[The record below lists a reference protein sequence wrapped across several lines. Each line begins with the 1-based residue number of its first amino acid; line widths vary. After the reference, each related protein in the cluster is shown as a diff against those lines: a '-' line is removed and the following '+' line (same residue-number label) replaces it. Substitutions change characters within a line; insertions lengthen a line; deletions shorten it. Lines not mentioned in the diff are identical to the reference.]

1 MLLDSIKKIVPS
13 ADTIQIFGPSGSG
26 KSSFAISVIKQMAA
40 AGVNKILY
48 LDTERNLMETP
59 TYCDY
64 KYLPSYRGLYD
75 AVSSLKPGYKMVVID
90 SLGLPILG
98 EFAKLSAREKGDIL
112 LGSQS
117 ISYQLKQYSKEND
130 CYVIVLNQPESEF
143 AKEKGHVLEPFGDK
157 AKYYFKEIWKTRMSY
172 SMPDKT
178 GCIIEAFRSRMY
190 GREKLLFS
198 LAISNNGVEIKS
210 EVDGNE
216 DGRAIG
222 RESPKTGQA

>member
-26 KSSFAISVIKQMAA
+26 KSSFAISLIKEMAA
-40 AGVNKILY
+40 SGVSKILY

-75 AVSSLKPGYKMVVID
+75 AVSSLKPGYKAVIID

-117 ISYQLKQYSKEND
+117 ISYQLKQYSKDND

-157 AKYYFKEIWKTRMSY
+157 AKYYYKEIWKSRMSY

-178 GCIIEAFRSRMY
+178 GCVIESFRSRMF
-190 GREKLLFS
+190 GREKILFTMS
-198 LAISNNGVEIKS
+198 ISSKGIEIKS
-210 EVDGNE
+210 EVEEHEN
-216 DGRAIG
+216 GRTAG
-222 RESPKTGQA
+222 REPAKIGQA